1 MAQTPLGIFNTQL
14 LRFFEELS
22 DTFPEERE
30 IRMATE
36 AISSAKKIN
45 PRLVLDLFYNHL
57 YVDFHPYIANKD
69 VEGMIIQGRKKVMEQ
84 FNEIMPAITIFDK
97 HWPTLSDS
105 NRESIWKYLKVLCIL
120 CERASG
126 IQQSNMN

>member
-1 MAQTPLGIFNTQL
+1 MSQTPLGIFNTQL

-22 DTFPEERE
+22 DTFPEEKE

-36 AISSAKKIN
+36 AISAAKKVN

-57 YVDFHPYIANKD
+57 YIDFHRFIALKD
-69 VEGMIIQGRKKVMEQ
+69 LEGMITRGRVKVMEQ

-97 HWPTLSDS
+97 YWPSLSET

-120 CERASG
+120 CERANG
-126 IQQSNMN
+126 MQQSNMN

>member
-1 MAQTPLGIFNTQL
+1 MSQTTLGIFNTQL
-14 LRFFEELS
+14 LHFFEELS
-22 DTFPEERE
+22 DTFPEEKE

-57 YVDFHPYIANKD
+57 YVDFHQFIANKD
-69 VEGMIIQGRKKVMEQ
+69 VEGMILQGRKKVLEQ

-97 HWPTLSDS
+97 YWPSLSDS

-126 IQQSNMN
+126 MQQSNMN